1 VAKLRAMEG
10 TSEEL
15 LLLINPTTKEPRSDW
30 KQGAIVGQSYAQVVS
45 GSRSAHRLAMLEPT
59 FAEARDYI
67 DEELGDGH
75 EPLS

>member
-1 VAKLRAMEG
+1 
-10 TSEEL
+10 
-15 LLLINPTTKEPRSDW
+15 
-30 KQGAIVGQSYAQVVS
+30 
-45 GSRSAHRLAMLEPT
+45 LAMLEPT